1 MSISD
6 MAHAYYEGSNEDMTA
21 TDTHK
26 NLVYY
31 VAKQMS
37 RECSAEEYAIALAKF
52 FVKEYPKITESKVWV
67 EQKPWKRVA
76 MDGEPHDHGYAV
88 AGTETRTT
96 YVVHNQAGETEVIS
110 GLKDFQVLKT
120 TQSGYSG
127 FLHDKY
133 TVLKDTS
140 ERIVATS
147 ITATWKYS
155 GHVSDY
161 DAAYDGVKAGIA
173 DAFWGPPHAGVFSP
187 SVQFTLM
194 EMGKACLARVSSVES
209 IFFNLPN
216 IHFLP
221 CTPVASKFEDDVY
234 IATSEPHGN
243 IEAVITRE
251 DLQPHC
257 KL

>member
-1 MSISD
+1 
-6 MAHAYYEGSNEDMTA
+6 MAHAYYDGSNKDMTA

-26 NLVYY
+26 NVVYL
-31 VAKQMS
+31 VAKKMGQP
-37 RECSAEEYAIALAKF
+37 CSAEEFATALAKF
-52 FVKEYPKITESKVWV
+52 FVSEYPKITESKVWI
-67 EQKPWKRVA
+67 EQKPWTRVKVN
-76 MDGEPHDHGYAV
+76 GEPHDHGYAV
-88 AGTETRTT
+88 AGTETRTAFVL
-96 YVVHNQAGETEVIS
+96 YNQSGRTEVIS
-110 GLKDFQVLKT
+110 GLKNFQVLKT

-133 TVLKDTS
+133 TMLKDTE

-147 ITATWKYS
+147 ITSTWKYS
-155 GHVSDY
+155 GHVADY
-161 DAAYDGVKAGIA
+161 DAAYDSVKAGIA
-173 DAFWGPPHAGVFSP
+173 EAFWGPPHQGVFSP

-194 EMGKACLARVSSVES
+194 EMGKACLSRVSSIES

-221 CTPVASKFEDDVY
+221 CTPVTSKFEDDIY

-243 IEAVITRE
+243 IEAVVTRK

>member
-1 MSISD
+1 
-6 MAHAYYEGSNEDMTA
+6 MAHAYYNGSNKDMTA

-37 RECSAEEYAIALAKF
+37 SVCSAEEYAIALAKF
-52 FVKEYPKITESKVWV
+52 FVKQYPKITESKVWV
-67 EQKPWKRVA
+67 EQKPWQRVQIG
-76 MDGEPHDHGYAV
+76 GEPHDHGYAV
-88 AGTETRTT
+88 TGSETRTT
-96 YVVHNQAGETEVIS
+96 YVVHRQSGSTEVVS

-120 TQSGYSG
+120 TQSGYTN
-127 FLHDKY
+127 FLHDEY
-133 TVLKDTS
+133 TVLKDTT

-147 ITATWKYS
+147 ITSTWKYS
-155 GHVSDY
+155 GLITDY
-161 DAAYDGVKAGIA
+161 DAAYQGVKAAIA
-173 DAFWGPPHAGVFSP
+173 EAFWGPPHKGVYSP

-194 EMGKACLARVSSVES
+194 EMGKACLARVSSIES

-221 CTPVASKFEDDVY
+221 CTPVTSKFEDDVY

-243 IEAVITRE
+243 IEAVVTRK
-251 DLQPHC
+251 DMQPHC